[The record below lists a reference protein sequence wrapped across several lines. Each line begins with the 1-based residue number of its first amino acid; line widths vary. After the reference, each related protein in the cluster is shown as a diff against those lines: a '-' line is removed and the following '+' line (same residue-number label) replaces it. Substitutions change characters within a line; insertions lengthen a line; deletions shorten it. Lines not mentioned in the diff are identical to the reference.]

1 MVKHCNCCLLRICN
15 IKCTLKGILATKK
28 MMKRKRKAVMI
39 FSPRVCAHFFNN
51 ESSSLWFVHSFIL
64 PISFNNSRTLNQSK
78 TRVLHLTM
86 QFCVRYQNTHTNT
99 LMANIKTNINI
110 WRRNIPLNPTKH
122 VWHTHCVY

>member
-15 IKCTLKGILATKK
+15 IKCTLKGILATQ
-28 MMKRKRKAVMI
+28 KRWWNVREKRWWFFRHGCART
-39 FSPRVCAHFFNN
+39 FSTMNH
-51 ESSSLWFVHSFIL
+51 LHYVHSFIL

-99 LMANIKTNINI
+99 LMANIKTNINT